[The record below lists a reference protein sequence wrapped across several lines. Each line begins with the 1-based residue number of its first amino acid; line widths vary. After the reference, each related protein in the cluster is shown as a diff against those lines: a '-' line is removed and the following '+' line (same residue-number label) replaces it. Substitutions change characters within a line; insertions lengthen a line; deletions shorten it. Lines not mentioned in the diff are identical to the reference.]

1 MPELPTV
8 IALMAFAVSALSL
21 TVSSLSYL
29 RDRSKL
35 RVSSNMTWRSN
46 GPESD
51 TPILKI
57 QIANLGRRPVVLLNL
72 VKRAGKLKW
81 WRSIKRHEPSDQ
93 DTFEKQIEEI
103 HRHSLAQMI
112 SIKLSEGEILELAF
126 LPDDCPEFIATH
138 EDPIVEATSL
148 EIEDASGRFY
158 PVKDS
163 QKNLATLLK
172 AWSAKNR

>member
-1 MPELPTV
+1 MPELPTL

-21 TVSSLSYL
+21 TVSSLGYL

-35 RVSSNMTWRSN
+35 RVSSNMTWLFN
-46 GPESD
+46 GPELD
-51 TPILKI
+51 TPVLKI
-57 QIANLGRRPVVLLNL
+57 QIANLGRRPVVILNL

-81 WRSIKRHEPSDQ
+81 WRSIKRHELPDQ
-93 DTFEKQIEEI
+93 DIAKQIEEI
-103 HRHSLAQMI
+103 HRQSLAQMI
-112 SIKLSEGEILELAF
+112 SIKLNEGEILELAF

-138 EDPIVEATSL
+138 EDPIVEAASL
-148 EIEDASGRFY
+148 EIEDASGRLY

-172 AWSAKNR
+172 AWNAKNR